1 MIKDISRKKVDN
13 KSIAKNETKNKTI
26 NKTINKTER
35 VNTSKKLFTTKD
47 IVYTAVAVAL
57 MAVCSWI
64 SIPTTVPVTLQ
75 TFAVFLTVLL
85 LGGFRGTI
93 AILVYIMMGGIGIPV
108 FAGFSGGLST
118 LAGPTGGYIVGFI
131 ASSLIMWMFENI
143 SKKRYWLK
151 IVSMLLGLIACYALG
166 TLWFMHTYTA
176 KDGSSATLMMTLG
189 WCVFPFII
197 PDLIK
202 LAVALGIGMDKNLRN
217 VIHGSNN

>member
-13 KSIAKNETKNKTI
+13 KAETKSKA
-26 NKTINKTER
+26 KAKTER
-35 VNTSKKLFTTKD
+35 VSTSKRLFSTKD

-131 ASSLIMWMFENI
+131 ATSLIMWMFENV

-176 KDGSSATLMMTLG
+176 EDGSSATLMTTLG
-189 WCVFPFII
+189 WCVIPFII

-202 LAVALGIGMDKNLRN
+202 LTVAFGIGMDKTLRN
-217 VIHGSNN
+217 VILGSNK

>member
-13 KSIAKNETKNKTI
+13 KNIAKNETKNKTI

-35 VNTSKKLFTTKD
+35 VNTGKKLFTTKD
-47 IVYTAVAVAL
+47 IVYTA
-57 MAVCSWI
+57 
-64 SIPTTVPVTLQ
+64 VPVTLQ

-151 IVSMLLGLIACYALG
+151 IVSMLLGLAACYALG

-176 KDGSSATLMMTLG
+176 EDGSSATLMMTLG